1 MIGRSPEVQPSNV
14 DLLTILENTFGSPR
28 RSSLPS
34 SVHRVAD
41 ELHGPASA
49 SDGNA
54 TLNEDQLQFGEEKGL
69 LDASSASLIDD
80 LLDFSLNMI

>member
-1 MIGRSPEVQPSNV
+1 MIGRSPEAPTSNV
-14 DLLTILENTFGSPR
+14 DLLTILENSFGSPR

-34 SVHRVAD
+34 SIHRATEEQHHPSNTVN
-41 ELHGPASA
+41 G
-49 SDGNA
+49 GG
-54 TLNEDQLQFGEEKGL
+54 TLNEDHLQFEEEKGL